1 MARRFTAVAALAAAF
16 VLLSLSA
23 APDAGAHERRTIG
36 GGKYNVVVGW
46 LNEPSL
52 LEEPNAISLTVANAQ
67 TNEPVEGVEKTL
79 KVDATAGGQTK
90 TFDLAARFGVRGAYV
105 ANLIPTKA
113 GGWVFRFRGDI
124 EGTPIDER
132 FESGPGRFNDVEPKA
147 ALEFPAQVPSIG
159 ELASQVQPGAQ
170 SPAQGTPEAQRALDR
185 ADSART
191 AGLTAGAI
199 GIALGLIGVALAAY
213 ALRSRGR
220 STQPGERGE
229 PI

>member
-1 MARRFTAVAALAAAF
+1 MAQRFTAVAALAAAF
-16 VLLSLSA
+16 LLLSLSA
-23 APDAGAHERRTIG
+23 ARDVAAHERRTIG
-36 GGKYNVVVGW
+36 GGKYTVVVGW

-67 TNEPVEGVEKTL
+67 TNEPIEGVEKTL

-159 ELASQVQPGAQ
+159 ELASQVQPGNQPGGQA
-170 SPAQGTPEAQRALDR
+170 TPEAQRALDR

-191 AGLTAGAI
+191 LAITFGVIGTLIGLAGLATA
-199 GIALGLIGVALAAY
+199 LY
-213 ALRSRGR
+213 ALRARPRTGPR
-220 STQPGERGE
+220 PVE
-229 PI
+229 PV